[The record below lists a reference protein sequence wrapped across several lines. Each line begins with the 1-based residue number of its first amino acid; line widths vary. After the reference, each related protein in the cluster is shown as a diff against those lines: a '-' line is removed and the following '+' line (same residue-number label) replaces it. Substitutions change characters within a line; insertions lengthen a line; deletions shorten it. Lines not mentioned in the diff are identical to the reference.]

1 MAAGQD
7 KRTKRRK
14 RRSGRKRGANPM
26 IAHRAFAPLMGLWG
40 ALLGALPVLVL
51 PHDLIATSFRG
62 TAVALLNGSAQGVIA
77 AVAGLAVGGVV
88 FAMAG
93 SMSARA
99 RRRMHSPSIAEL
111 ATRRH
116 AKNVVRP
123 IDPARDLG
131 SRRLDDPVETM
142 PFAKEDAPQSPAA
155 PEPEEGPAASAPR
168 ALDLSE
174 FAELPGRNGVWVEE
188 PAPAPAAPEPA
199 PIRRAPVTELRVPTP
214 GTAALSRLRA
224 VPTSELSLVQMVER
238 FAGALHEHRT
248 AAPQRPLTTAE
259 LAAREA
265 ALAEALK
272 ALAALSGDTAARSS
286 GRGGRDEESLRAAL
300 TRLQDQ
306 RGAA

>member
-51 PHDLIATSFRG
+51 PSEMIATSFRG

-77 AVAGLAVGGVV
+77 AVAGLAVGGII

-111 ATRRH
+111 ATRRN
-116 AKNVVRP
+116 AKTVVRP
-123 IDPARDLG
+123 IDPERDLG

-142 PFAKEDAPQSPAA
+142 PFAREDAPPPQSAPAS
-155 PEPEEGPAASAPR
+155 EPVASAPR
-168 ALDLSE
+168 ALDLGE

-188 PAPAPAAPEPA
+188 PAPAPAQAPEPA
-199 PIRRAPVTELRVPTP
+199 PVRRAPVTELRVPTP
-214 GTAALSRLRA
+214 GSAALTRLRA

-238 FAGALHEHRT
+238 FAGALHEHRSS
-248 AAPQRPLTTAE
+248 APQRPLTTAE

-286 GRGGRDEESLRAAL
+286 QAGGQQEQSLRAAL
-300 TRLQDQ
+300 TRLQTQ